1 MCFHTS
7 DKALTVTARHRCVTT
22 LRNRPTTLRN
32 RPTTRAFPWKP
43 SDHFYRRD
51 VEHNTTQGATQCSK
65 TMSNSS
71 SPQ

>member
-7 DKALTVTARHRCVTT
+7 DKALTVTARH
-22 LRNRPTTLRN
+22 RPTTLRN